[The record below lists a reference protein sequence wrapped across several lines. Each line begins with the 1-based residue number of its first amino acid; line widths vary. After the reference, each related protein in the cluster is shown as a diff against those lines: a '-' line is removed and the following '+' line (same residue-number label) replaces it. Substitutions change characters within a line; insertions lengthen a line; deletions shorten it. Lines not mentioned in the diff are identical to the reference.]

1 MPSRPSTHSTS
12 SRERLL
18 SAAKR
23 LFAAQGYEQTAT
35 SAIARAAGTSES
47 QLMRYFGGK
56 SGLLEALFEDAWVDL
71 NRRVERTAAK
81 AESPRTA
88 LLTMVET
95 VITALARDAD
105 QAMLFLFEARRVR
118 GGTRRV
124 RLSSGFTTFNERL
137 KGLVRRG
144 QATGELNPRLD
155 AAALSAAIL
164 GAAESMMRER
174 LMMRA
179 HGARAFSESEIHR
192 TLEALLSGVE
202 QRTRPARRKVAVPGA
217 RAS

>member
-1 MPSRPSTHSTS
+1 MLSRPSTHATS

-56 SGLLEALFEDAWVDL
+56 NGLLEALFEDAWVDL
-71 NRRVERTAAK
+71 NRRVERAAAK

-95 VITALARDAD
+95 VIATLSRDAD

-118 GGTRRV
+118 GSRRI

-137 KGLVRRG
+137 KGTVRRG
-144 QATGELNPRLD
+144 QTVGELNPRLD
-155 AAALSAAIL
+155 AAALTAAIL
-164 GAAESMMRER
+164 GAAESMLRER

-179 HGARAFSESEIHR
+179 HGARAFAESEIHR

-202 QRTRPARRKVAVPGA
+202 QRTRPARRRVAVPGA

>member
-56 SGLLEALFEDAWVDL
+56 NGLLEALFEDAWVDL
-71 NRRVERTAAK
+71 NRRVERAAAK

-95 VITALARDAD
+95 VIATLSRDAD

-118 GGTRRV
+118 GSRRV

-137 KGLVRRG
+137 KETVRRG
-144 QATGELNPRLD
+144 QSTGELNPRLD
-155 AAALSAAIL
+155 AGALTAAIL
-164 GAAESMMRER
+164 GAAESMLRER

-179 HGARAFSESEIHR
+179 HGARAFAESEIHR

-202 QRTRPARRKVAVPGA
+202 HRTRPARRKVAVPGA